1 MHYRREI
8 DGLRALAVVP
18 VILFHAH
25 VTWLP
30 GGFIGVDIFFVI
42 SGFLIASLLA
52 EDLSTG
58 RYSLASFY
66 ERRVRRIF
74 PALTLVLVA
83 TLPPAFMLLLP
94 SQIEDFSASLAAVVV
109 FLSNF
114 FFLSQVGYFS
124 PDAELQPLLHTWS
137 LAVEEQYYLLFPPLL
152 ALLWRR
158 GPRLTYAVLGVLAL
172 ASFLLALWG
181 AAENPGRNFYFTGSR
196 AWELLAV
203 AIAALVFRSKAIPGN
218 NPLAVLG
225 ILAVIGA
232 ICLWGH
238 DTPAPGPWML
248 APVIGTALI
257 LLFAQSGTR
266 TARVLSHPGFVGI
279 GLVSYSAYLWHQPL
293 FAFARHYYVAEPPAA
308 VMACLIVLTFG
319 LAWGSWSLVEQPF
332 RRRTAPLL
340 PRRRNLFL
348 VAGLV
353 GSLLFIV
360 GAAGKATGGF
370 RDLWLVVWPERAAIL
385 QVVETAQTALPVQD
399 DGACKFNVETVDA
412 AIADRIL
419 SCVKQHG
426 PGVAVLGDSHAIDLF
441 GIVAANPGRP
451 FVIGFTK
458 PSCRPDTTDRE
469 CPYASFETFVTAN
482 PGAFRVTLFE
492 MSGAYLLM
500 DDTGVPGVQTAI
512 ERLPLD
518 AQVPELSL
526 AIEEIAVV
534 ADRLSALAEK
544 APLVWV
550 GPRIEPQVQLQW
562 LVSRGCDGG
571 LTVRAGTEANYDRL
585 DAHLAETS
593 PVPYLSQN
601 TIFQLEFPRD
611 IGGCDGLLWKDG
623 DHFSARGVAE
633 MARRT
638 DIVDHALK
646 AR

>member
-25 VTWLP
+25 VPWLP

-42 SGFLIASLLA
+42 SGFLITSLLIG
-52 EDLSTG
+52 DLSAG

-74 PALTLVLVA
+74 PALILVLVA
-83 TLPPAFMLLLP
+83 TLPPAFILLLP
-94 SQIEDFSASLAAVVV
+94 SQLEDFSASLAAVVV

-158 GPRLTYAVLGVLAL
+158 GPRWTYATLGVLAL

-181 AAENPGRNFYFTGSR
+181 ASENPGRNFYFTGSR
-196 AWELLAV
+196 AWELLAG
-203 AIAALVFRSKAIPGN
+203 ALAALMFQSGKVRGN
-218 NPLAVLG
+218 DPLALLG
-225 ILAVIGA
+225 LAAVIGA
-232 ICLWGH
+232 IFLWGH
-238 DTPAPGPWML
+238 DTPAPGIWML
-248 APVIGTALI
+248 IPVIGTVLI
-257 LLFAQSGTR
+257 LLFAQTGTR
-266 TARVLSHPGFVGI
+266 AARGLSHPAFVGI

-293 FAFARHYYVAEPPAA
+293 FAFARHYHVAQPPAA
-308 VMACLIVLTFG
+308 VMAGLVILTFS
-319 LAWGSWSLVEQPF
+319 LAWITWALVEQPF
-332 RRRTAPLL
+332 RRRSTPLL
-340 PRRRNLFL
+340 PRRRNLFH
-348 VAGLV
+348 VAGLA
-353 GSLLFIV
+353 GSLLFVV
-360 GAAGKATGGF
+360 GAAGKATDGF
-370 RDLWLVVWPERAAIL
+370 RSLWLRAWPERAAIL
-385 QVVETAQTALPVQD
+385 QVVETAQTAVPVQD
-399 DGACKFNVETVDA
+399 DGGCKFNVEAADA

-419 SCVKQHG
+419 ACVKQHG

-441 GIVAANPGRP
+441 GIVAANPTRP

-458 PSCRPDTTDRE
+458 PSCRPGTTDRE
-469 CPYASFETFVTAN
+469 CPYASFDAFVTAN
-482 PGAFRVTLFE
+482 PGAFSVTLFE

-518 AQVPELSL
+518 APVPKLSL
-526 AIEEIAVV
+526 ATDEIAIVT
-534 ADRLSALAEK
+534 DALAALARK
-544 APLVWV
+544 VPLVWV

-571 LTVRAGTEANYDRL
+571 LAVRDGTEANYDRL
-585 DAHLAETS
+585 DAHLAKAS

-601 TIFQLEFPRD
+601 SLFQLDFPRD
-611 IGGCDGLLWKDG
+611 LGGCDGLLWKDG
-623 DHFSARGVAE
+623 DHFSALGVAE
-633 MARRT
+633 MSRRT
-638 DIVDHALK
+638 DIVDHALT